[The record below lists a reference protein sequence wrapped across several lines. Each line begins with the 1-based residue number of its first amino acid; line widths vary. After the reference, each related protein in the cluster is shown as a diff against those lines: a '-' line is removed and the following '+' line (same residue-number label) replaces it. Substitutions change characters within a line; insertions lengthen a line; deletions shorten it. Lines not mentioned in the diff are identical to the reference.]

1 MKLKENVLAA
11 AIEYLKTPNNPIV
24 QNRSI
29 KRTYKGYVST
39 FGGSVVQ
46 SGIAPACVAFLGDDN
61 KKHVV
66 EAIYQICKRV
76 DSTTFS
82 QTTLKDRKDTPN
94 ADISSKTF
102 RNKMSEAAVALK
114 LAMRTYNFID

>member
-1 MKLKENVLAA
+1 MKLKDNVLAA
-11 AIEYLKTPNNPIV
+11 AIEYLKTSNPIV
-24 QNRSI
+24 QNRTI
-29 KRTYKGYVST
+29 KKTYKGYVSA

-46 SGIAPACVAFLGDDN
+46 SGIAPACVAFLGDSN
-61 KKHVV
+61 KETVV
-66 EAIYQICKRV
+66 EAIYKICKAV
-76 DSTTFS
+76 DGITFS
-82 QTTLKDRKDTPN
+82 QATLKDRKDTPN